1 MLSVLDKVI
10 IAAVVIVS
18 ALPLVL
24 MARGRSD

>member
-1 MLSVLDKVI
+1 MLSVLDKAI

-24 MARGRSD
+24 MTRGRSD